1 MKVCIPRAGDLFN
14 SMYAVKG
21 GWVGQTFALTKSN
34 ESGGKKSR
42 IRLSK
47 KERKAMVESFIKKY
61 QKLNNGNFPSLS
73 LTHKEV
79 GGSFYTVRELV
90 REVIQENRVLG
101 PAKLDVEEQ
110 SRDGFLEQYPLG
122 SISIEPETDLS
133 SSSGSPVTTHILPN
147 HHQETSEELVSNSSV
162 QSPEPKQRLDGGQI
176 IDGSGTD
183 LSSSNKS
190 PIREHILPNPHQ
202 DTREELVSS
211 SCVQSLEP
219 EQRFDERQ
227 IINGSSQAVEK
238 NEEYGKEIYTESQTG
253 ERVELEE
260 KIADLEVSRV
270 KVTHVAADIMVETFP
285 LTSASKTTY
294 GLDVK
299 YSEPS
304 DLTGTLVEKE
314 IGKVETE
321 ASNNDSVV
329 DGINFSESSS
339 DVGNR
344 KAVTKIAVP
353 LLEKSCGLVD
363 EKPVGNLQVPLE
375 TNDCTDSEVK
385 DASPAGIEHH
395 KYTEYAWESMS
406 SYEARVCAQIV
417 LRYCFILPE
426 NYHIIELDR
435 ALSKLGSQVLEV
447 WARGVNLA
455 ATFNASIAAFLRERL
470 ATRCYFL
477 LFTFIS
483 FCSGSKV
490 QAIFA
495 LEGTLTQRLDGTIT
509 SSSGEQS
516 ISTKQI
522 GGKSNHD
529 IDNVV
534 SAPVGSNP
542 TLDRMNLQS
551 WEKTS
556 TKSAKPEANPLLA
569 FFKSFIA
576 AFVKF
581 WSE

>member
-1 MKVCIPRAGDLFN
+1 
-14 SMYAVKG
+14 MYAVKG

-90 REVIQENRVLG
+90 REVIQENRLLG

-147 HHQETSEELVSNSSV
+147 HHQDTSEELVSNSSV
-162 QSPEPKQRLDGGQI
+162 QSPEPKQRLDEGKI

-202 DTREELVSS
+202 DTCEELVSS

-260 KIADLEVSRV
+260 KIADLEVSRA

-299 YSEPS
+299 YSESS

-321 ASNNDSVV
+321 ASNNDSDV

-339 DVGNR
+339 DAGNR
-344 KAVTKIAVP
+344 EAVTKIAVP
-353 LLEKSCGLVD
+353 LLEKSRGLVD

-385 DASPAGIEHH
+385 DASPAGIE
-395 KYTEYAWESMS
+395 A
-406 SYEARVCAQIV
+406 V
-417 LRYCFILPE
+417 
-426 NYHIIELDR
+426 
-435 ALSKLGSQVLEV
+435 
-447 WARGVNLA
+447 
-455 ATFNASIAAFLRERL
+455 
-470 ATRCYFL
+470 
-477 LFTFIS
+477 
-483 FCSGSKV
+483 
-490 QAIFA
+490 FA

-516 ISTKQI
+516 IAAKQI
-522 GGKSNHD
+522 GGKSNHG

-534 SAPVGSNP
+534 GAPKGSNP

-551 WEKTS
+551 WDKTS